1 MKRSRSPIFSELKLE
16 IDEGLEV
23 GCDELVDDKDDGHC
37 HQRHSPQGQH
47 GKTEPIAAFETFRK
61 PVDDHAYGKD
71 KKDIPIVAQNM
82 GYDTRVPRVA
92 NLVDHLSCGA
102 PGGFVGLSGVEVG
115 AATEEEPGE
124 GDEDKGEENVPY
136 FRYRIG
142 GLRSVAAVCNGM
154 YHQIAHHRSHT
165 DNAAPDGSEV
175 QRHQLSPLP
184 IQHQLL
190 RRRPLGLLI

>member
-1 MKRSRSPIFSELKLE
+1 
-16 IDEGLEV
+16 
-23 GCDELVDDKDDGHC
+23 
-37 HQRHSPQGQH
+37 
-47 GKTEPIAAFETFRK
+47 
-61 PVDDHAYGKD
+61 
-71 KKDIPIVAQNM
+71 M

-136 FRYRIG
+136 LRYRFG
-142 GLRSVAAVCNGM
+142 GLGSVAAVGNGM
-154 YHQIAHHRSHT
+154 HHQIAHHRTHT
-165 DNAAPDGSEV
+165 DNAAPDGAEM
-175 QRHQLSPLP
+175 QCHQLSPLP

-190 RRRPLGLLI
+190 RRRIVDLLIRYLLTISLKT